1 MSILNK
7 FKKIVNKTAKSSQL
21 PGGIHDNV
29 TLVEYK
35 KELESFGGFNR
46 YLLLKFKKTDSDGNT
61 VGEFTHSFMEIDA
74 SSDYVEMKVENLLV
88 QTHSL
93 AEALFGDNWEDK
105 YDPLK
110 DLVNDAEEA
119 KRNNFNSKLAK
130 RDFVKSVEKA
140 VKDQVIEF
148 LDDFSTEEEEKK
160 FRLKLVYND
169 KGYIN
174 LPNYK
179 FIEPMDVKSSM
190 VLSDKDKSLIKKYKK

>member
-21 PGGIHDNV
+21 PGGIHENIS
-29 TLVEYK
+29 LVEYK
-35 KELESFGGFNR
+35 KELEAFGGYKR
-46 YLLLKFKKTDSDGNT
+46 YLLLKFKKTDKEGNT
-61 VGEFTHSFMEIDA
+61 VGEFTHSFMEIDP
-74 SSDYVEMKVENLLV
+74 SSDYVEMKIENLLV
-88 QTHSL
+88 QTQSL
-93 AEALFGDNWEDK
+93 AEALFGDEWENI

-110 DLVNDAEEA
+110 SLLDDHTDA
-119 KRNNFNSKLAK
+119 KRAAFNPRLSK
-130 RDFVKSVEKA
+130 RDFVKSVEKN

-148 LDDFSTEEEEKK
+148 LDIFSGKDSENK

-179 FIEPMDVKSSM
+179 FIEPMTEESSM
-190 VLSDKDKSLIKKYKK
+190 ILSDKDKSLIKKYKK